1 MFEILK
7 RKAKKLI
14 GARPLVID
22 GVSYSFNQQVLILQN
37 HLKLANVGFGIPH
50 PSFDLGEK
58 ILACWIG
65 ALVEAN
71 DEDVAANPEEYR
83 WRLNDSFRMPEEQ
96 VNAFVDQYYAAHG
109 NNQQGRR
116 GRRGNQA
123 RGGQARGNQG
133 EGNQGVGLRVFE
145 GFAGYGGA
153 SFGLRRVR
161 EQHPNFHYRVIG
173 YSEFDKWASE
183 LFDANHHN
191 ADGTPIHNF
200 GDITQIRPEEIPDF
214 DWFTGGFPCQP
225 FSSAGMQKGED
236 DLYGRG
242 TLFYHIMRICQVKRP
257 RYILM
262 ENVKGITAK
271 KFEPTFNRMKQ
282 MLTDMGYGEEPL
294 AYAVL
299 NSKNY
304 GIPQNRER
312 LWMFARLGGL
322 PQGFNIVPPEVHN
335 NLRIGDFL
343 DANPPQELY
352 LSQAQ
357 IEHLKEKHHID
368 TFVVDEP
375 LCFDV
380 YNKKIKRDGIC
391 ITITQPEHNS
401 LRVIEVPHEDGLERV
416 RKMSV
421 TEQFRLMG
429 LRDGEMDFADQSY
442 SQLSKRAGNGWD
454 VNLVGI
460 LMNHILTQLGE
471 L

>member
-1 MFEILK
+1 MFDILK
-7 RKAKKLI
+7 RKVRRLI
-14 GARPLVID
+14 GAQPLVID
-22 GVSYSFNQQVLILQN
+22 GVPYSFNQQVLILQN

-50 PSFDLGEK
+50 PSFDLGER
-58 ILACWIG
+58 ILASWIS

-71 DEDVAANPEEYR
+71 DEEVASNPEEYR

-96 VNAFVDQYYAAHG
+96 VNAFVDQYYAQNGDGHHG
-109 NNQQGRR
+109 
-116 GRRGNQA
+116 
-123 RGGQARGNQG
+123 
-133 EGNQGVGLRVFE
+133 ELRVFE

-191 ADGTPIHNF
+191 EDGTPIHNF
-200 GDITQIRPEEIPDF
+200 GDITQIIPEDIPDF

-225 FSSAGMQKGED
+225 FSSAGMQRGED

-257 RYILM
+257 KYILM
-262 ENVKGITAK
+262 ENVKGLTAK
-271 KFEPTFNRMKQ
+271 KFEPTFNRMKE
-282 MLTDMGYGEEPL
+282 MLTEMGYGENPL

-299 NSKNY
+299 NTKNY

-322 PQGFNIVPPEVHN
+322 PQGFNIVPPEIHN
-335 NLRIGDFL
+335 NLRLGDFL

-368 TFVVDEP
+368 SFVVNEP

-429 LRDGEMDFADQSY
+429 LRDGEMNFAGQSY